1 MGHYIDYMH
10 LVFLGVVRLLLK
22 LRFTPAYAAES
33 FSLYKLVEIVDDR
46 LGKIKPSHLLTRVPR
61 SISESLKFWKAAE
74 LRSWFFYYSIPC
86 IMDLLRPDY
95 LYHYAA
101 FVQGI
106 FLLSQDTISDA
117 DICHAE
123 RLLHYFVFMM
133 PSIYGERYVTIN
145 VHSLFHLPQTV
156 KELGPLCRDCNEPVL
171 KGEKGLICDL
181 CSHWLHAKCQEVSDT
196 AYEFLSANENTAISW
211 YCSHCKP
218 AAMGVVSEV
227 QKIAQKYMDLDK
239 RVKKLETQVKHKA
252 NASDLTDLRKT
263 FLEELDDK
271 ATAEDLK
278 NMQSVINES
287 TKKIVTDTQAV
298 MTKKTETDIKNAITE
313 LQKTIP
319 SEDRIKQLIH
329 EETSAA
335 TPIQPAE
342 PTANA
347 NTREMV
353 DISNRRNNVVVYR
366 LPEQKDSAYKSQ
378 GEQRNQKDTT
388 EASKIANTVLDNPP
402 PDSIVKCTR
411 LGKAMPE
418 KDRDL
423 LVTFKDTN
431 IKENFMSNLKNLK
444 GTTYQDIS
452 VAHDL
457 KKKPKV

>member
-1 MGHYIDYMH
+1 M
-10 LVFLGVVRLLLK
+10 
-22 LRFTPAYAAES
+22 
-33 FSLYKLVEIVDDR
+33 
-46 LGKIKPSHLLTRVPR
+46 
-61 SISESLKFWKAAE
+61 
-74 LRSWFFYYSIPC
+74 
-86 IMDLLRPDY
+86 
-95 LYHYAA
+95 
-101 FVQGI
+101 
-106 FLLSQDTISDA
+106 
-117 DICHAE
+117 
-123 RLLHYFVFMM
+123 
-133 PSIYGERYVTIN
+133 
-145 VHSLFHLPQTV
+145 
-156 KELGPLCRDCNEPVL
+156 
-171 KGEKGLICDL
+171 
-181 CSHWLHAKCQEVSDT
+181 
-196 AYEFLSANENTAISW
+196 
-211 YCSHCKP
+211 
-218 AAMGVVSEV
+218 
-227 QKIAQKYMDLDK
+227 
-239 RVKKLETQVKHKA
+239 KHKA

-388 EASKIANTVLDNPP
+388 KASKIANTVLDNPSP
-402 PDSIVKCTR
+402 EIIAVTEVRPKTTR
-411 LGKAMPE
+411 FTLTAAELNIDGY
-418 KDRDL
+418 DL
-423 LVTFKDTN
+423 FTRNIAENTGRGIAIYTATHLQAYEVQLSTEYTENIAVCIRLNEETSMLVTC
-431 IKENFMSNLKNLK
+431 I
-444 GTTYQDIS
+444 
-452 VAHDL
+452 
-457 KKKPKV
+457 

>member
-1 MGHYIDYMH
+1 
-10 LVFLGVVRLLLK
+10 
-22 LRFTPAYAAES
+22 
-33 FSLYKLVEIVDDR
+33 
-46 LGKIKPSHLLTRVPR
+46 
-61 SISESLKFWKAAE
+61 
-74 LRSWFFYYSIPC
+74 
-86 IMDLLRPDY
+86 
-95 LYHYAA
+95 
-101 FVQGI
+101 
-106 FLLSQDTISDA
+106 
-117 DICHAE
+117 
-123 RLLHYFVFMM
+123 
-133 PSIYGERYVTIN
+133 
-145 VHSLFHLPQTV
+145 
-156 KELGPLCRDCNEPVL
+156 
-171 KGEKGLICDL
+171 
-181 CSHWLHAKCQEVSDT
+181 
-196 AYEFLSANENTAISW
+196 
-211 YCSHCKP
+211 
-218 AAMGVVSEV
+218 MGVVSEV

-271 ATAEDLK
+271 VTAEDLK

-313 LQKTIP
+313 LQQTIP

-342 PTANA
+342 PIANA

-388 EASKIANTVLDNPP
+388 EASQIAITVLDNPP

-418 KDRDL
+418 KDRPL

-457 KKKPKV
+457 TKNQRSELQRMRAEARTKQQQDSGNWVYRVVGHPSMWTIKRLKRKTPPHPGPPGAQSDAHKEPQTRAETTTEVDPQSQTEMPPSQGGSKAQS